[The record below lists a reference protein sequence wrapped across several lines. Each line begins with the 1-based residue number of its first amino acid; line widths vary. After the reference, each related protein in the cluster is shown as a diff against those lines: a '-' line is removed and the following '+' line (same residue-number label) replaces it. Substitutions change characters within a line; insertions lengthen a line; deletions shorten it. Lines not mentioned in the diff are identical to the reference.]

1 VAASDTNDALTND
14 EASNALDD
22 SNDSLALDD
31 DGGFD
36 SPDLG

>member
-1 VAASDTNDALTND
+1 VATSGTNDALTND

-22 SNDSLALDD
+22 SNDSLAQD